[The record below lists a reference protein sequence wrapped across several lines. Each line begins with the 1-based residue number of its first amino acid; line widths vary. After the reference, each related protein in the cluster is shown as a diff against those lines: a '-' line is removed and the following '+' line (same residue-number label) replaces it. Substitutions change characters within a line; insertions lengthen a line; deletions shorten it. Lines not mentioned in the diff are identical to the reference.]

1 MEQASDRHETC
12 GENPRPIPAFYH
24 WLECSNFE
32 CRSRGPRARTP
43 EAASLAFIAPPPWR
57 LGGKKL
63 PSE

>member
-24 WLECSNFE
+24 WLECKNLD

-43 EAASLAFIAPPPWR
+43 EAASLAFIAPQ
-57 LGGKKL
+57 
-63 PSE
+63 